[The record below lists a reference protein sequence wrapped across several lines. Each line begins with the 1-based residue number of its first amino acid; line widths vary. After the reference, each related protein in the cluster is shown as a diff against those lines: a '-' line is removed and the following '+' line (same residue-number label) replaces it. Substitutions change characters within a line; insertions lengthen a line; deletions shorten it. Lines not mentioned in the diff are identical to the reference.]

1 VTSPFIGEIR
11 LFGFDFAPTGWAM
24 CNGQLLPISQNDALF
39 SLLGTFYG
47 GDGVST
53 FGLPNL
59 QSRVPIHMGQG
70 SGLSLY
76 DLGQLGGVETVTLTA
91 AQMPLH
97 SHSLNADVTEANSDA
112 PGGHALAE
120 SKTHVYG
127 TRSSLGAALNAKSI
141 GDTGDGQPHTNI
153 QPYLTLNF
161 CIALS
166 GVFPSRS

>member
-1 VTSPFIGEIR
+1 VTSPFLGEIR

-24 CNGQLLPISQNDALF
+24 CNGQLLLISQNDALF

-59 QSRVPIHMGQG
+59 QSRVPVHLGQG
-70 SGLSLY
+70 SGLSPY
-76 DLGQLGGVETVTLTA
+76 TLGQAGGVETVTLTA

-97 SHSLNADVTEANSDA
+97 SHSLNADATEANSDA
-112 PGGHALAE
+112 PGGHALAK

-127 TRSSLGAALNAKSI
+127 TRSSLGAALTAKSI
-141 GDTGDGQPHTNI
+141 GDTGNSQPHANI